1 MKKICIDKFHILAA
15 NHYSSY
21 VCDMFLKLSDIEDKK
36 VLMSTL
42 INFKNVNLF
51 NCNNSSKII
60 MNKLMNALKSKD
72 GNNFKNYSKNF
83 SSKNNNNNIKIVK
96 KEKNDGK
103 NDNHQK

>member
-1 MKKICIDKFHILAA
+1 
-15 NHYSSY
+15 
-21 VCDMFLKLSDIEDKK
+21 MFLKLSDIEDKK

-60 MNKLMNALKSKD
+60 MNKLMNALKSKE

-83 SSKNNNNNIKIVK
+83 SSKNNNNIKIVK

-103 NDNHQK
+103 NETIKNKK